1 MEKRIIKASGC
12 LVLATDTGRILMQQ
26 RGAETNHPR
35 TWCFF
40 GGKSYKGERPIQTLK
55 RELEEE
61 IGMIPDME
69 KIIPVHQYTSGDKK
83 FVYNTFIVLV
93 QEEFLPVLNNESDG
107 YAWIKV
113 NNWPRP
119 LHPGVK
125 NQLFNKEFIKKVQ
138 TVIES
143 NTSGILN

>member
-1 MEKRIIKASGC
+1 MCKEKNKIFINKK
-12 LVLATDTGRILMQQ
+12 
-26 RGAETNHPR
+26 TNH
-35 TWCFF
+35 
-40 GGKSYKGERPIQTLK
+40 GGNWLKGKFKLNSKKKPLISIITVTLNSQKYLEQTLK